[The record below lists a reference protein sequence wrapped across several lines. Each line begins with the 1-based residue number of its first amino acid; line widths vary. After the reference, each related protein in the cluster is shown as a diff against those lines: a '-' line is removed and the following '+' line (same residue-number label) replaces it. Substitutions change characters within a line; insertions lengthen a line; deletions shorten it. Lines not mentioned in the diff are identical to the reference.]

1 MHGIPIPRYFQVTHM
16 HQDPIDGRLNTCED
30 QMLGWKCQMI
40 LHPGG
45 HEWGRPEGIE
55 TTLRWLA
62 KETSPAKSPRPSK

>member
-1 MHGIPIPRYFQVTHM
+1 
-16 HQDPIDGRLNTCED
+16 
-30 QMLGWKCQMI
+30 MLGWKCQMI